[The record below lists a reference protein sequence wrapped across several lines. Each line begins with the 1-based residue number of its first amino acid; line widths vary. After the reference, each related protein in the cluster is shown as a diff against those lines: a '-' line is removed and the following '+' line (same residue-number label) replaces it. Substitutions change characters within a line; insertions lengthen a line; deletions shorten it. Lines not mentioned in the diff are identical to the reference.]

1 MPNRQVYIMQEK
13 YTVSELA
20 RLFGISNQ
28 TLRYYDKIGLFKPSQ
43 TDPHTGYRYYSY
55 KQFFML
61 SMIIQLK
68 RLNFSL
74 ESIQKYSSAR
84 DIKHL
89 KQTLIEQ
96 KALIRQ
102 EIVQLQ
108 RLEER
113 NDRLLGKLQF
123 AEGISSQP
131 DCELVTEP
139 DRFQYEVPVNFE
151 IKDLYHYIKL
161 VYESYIRSP
170 FATNVSTHSEIVL
183 KINQENLEAQ
193 RFRIYNSIGFFLDEC
208 PDVNGRGV
216 AKIRG
221 GLYATCIHLGAYDSI
236 HRSYQKLYDFIQTQ
250 GLSIC
255 GDSLE
260 FAIISTS
267 LAENPDNFI
276 TQIQIPVRQS

>member
-1 MPNRQVYIMQEK
+1 MQEK

-28 TLRYYDKIGLFKPSQ
+28 TLRYYDKIGLFKPAQ
-43 TDPHTGYRYYSY
+43 TDPQTGYRYYSY
-55 KQFFML
+55 KQFFTL

-89 KQTLIEQ
+89 EQNLLEQ
-96 KALIRQ
+96 KELIHR
-102 EIVQLQ
+102 EILQLQ
-108 RLEER
+108 HLEER
-113 NDRLLGKLQF
+113 NDRLLEKLQF
-123 AEGISSQP
+123 AECISSQP
-131 DCELVTEP
+131 TCELVTEP

-151 IKDLYHYIKL
+151 IKDLYQYIKL
-161 VYESYIRSP
+161 VYESYIKSP
-170 FATNVSTHSEIVL
+170 YATNVSTHSEIVL
-183 KINQENLEAQ
+183 KINKENLDAQ
-193 RFRIYNSIGFFLDEC
+193 RFRIYNSIGFFMD
-208 PDVNGRGV
+208 DSSNTNRRGIT
-216 AKIRG
+216 KIGG
-221 GLYATCIHLGAYDSI
+221 GLYASCIHLGAYDSI

>member
-1 MPNRQVYIMQEK
+1 MQEK

-28 TLRYYDKIGLFKPSQ
+28 TLRYYDKIGLFKPAQ
-43 TDPHTGYRYYSY
+43 TDPQTGYRYYSY
-55 KQFFML
+55 KQFFTL

-89 KQTLIEQ
+89 EQNLLEQ
-96 KALIRQ
+96 KKLIHR
-102 EIVQLQ
+102 EILQLQ
-108 RLEER
+108 HLEER
-113 NDRLLGKLQF
+113 NDRLLEKLQF
-123 AEGISSQP
+123 AECISSQP
-131 DCELVTEP
+131 PCELITEP
-139 DRFQYEVPVNFE
+139 NRFQYEVPVNFE
-151 IKDLYHYIKL
+151 IKDLYQYIKL
-161 VYESYIRSP
+161 VYESYIKSP
-170 FATNVSTHSEIVL
+170 YATNVSTHSEIVL
-183 KINQENLEAQ
+183 KINKENLDAQ
-193 RFRIYNSIGFFLDEC
+193 RFRIYNSIGFFMD
-208 PDVNGRGV
+208 DSSNTNRRGIT
-216 AKIRG
+216 KIDG
-221 GLYATCIHLGAYDSI
+221 GLYASCIHLGAYDSI
-236 HRSYQKLYDFIQTQ
+236 HRSYQKLFDFIQEQ

-276 TQIQIPVRQS
+276 TQIQIPVQSP

>member
-1 MPNRQVYIMQEK
+1 MPNRQVCTMQEK

-28 TLRYYDKIGLFKPSQ
+28 TLRYYDKIGLFKPAQ

-55 KQFFML
+55 KQFFTL
-61 SMIIQLK
+61 SMIMQLK

-74 ESIQKYSSAR
+74 EGIQKYGSAR
-84 DIKHL
+84 NIKHL
-89 KQTLIEQ
+89 ERSLLEQ
-96 KALIRQ
+96 KKIIRQ
-102 EIVQLQ
+102 EILQLQ

-123 AEGISSQP
+123 AQHISVQP

-139 DRFQYEVPVNFE
+139 DRFQYEIPVNFE
-151 IKDLYHYIKL
+151 IKDLYQYIKL
-161 VYESYIRSP
+161 VYESYIKSP
-170 FATNVSTHSEIVL
+170 FSSNVATHSEIVL
-183 KINQENLEAQ
+183 KINQENLEEQ
-193 RFRIYNSIGFFLDEC
+193 RFRVYNSIGFFLD
-208 PDVNGRGV
+208 DYSDTNRRGIT
-216 AKIRG
+216 KICG
-221 GLYATCIHLGAYDSI
+221 GLYASCIHLGAYDSI
-236 HRSYQKLYDFIQTQ
+236 HLSYQKLFDFIQEQ
-250 GLSIC
+250 ELSIC

-276 TQIQIPVRQS
+276 TQIQIPV